1 MAMMEINKNP
11 SAKEL
16 MWFGV
21 LLFIFAAGVG
31 SWLYFG
37 GSPFAGRL
45 VWGIGGALGLV
56 FFAVRPA
63 QRYIYL
69 GWLYAAFPIGYVVSH
84 VIMGVIYFGVVT
96 PVGLIMRALGHDPMN
111 RVFDKQAKSYW
122 IEHRTDRDPKRYFK
136 QF

>member
-16 MWFGV
+16 MWFGL
-21 LLFIFAAGVG
+21 LLFIFSGGVG
-31 SWLYFG
+31 AWLYFG
-37 GSPFAGRL
+37 GSPFAGQL
-45 VWGIGGALGLV
+45 VWGIGGGLGVV
-56 FFAVRPA
+56 FFAVPPLR
-63 QRYIYL
+63 RYIYL

-96 PVGLIMRALGHDPMN
+96 PVGLIMRALGKDPMT
-111 RVFDKQAKSYW
+111 RTYDKAAKSYW
-122 IEHRTDRDPKRYFK
+122 IPHATDRDPKRYFK